1 MLRRL
6 SFNGNPCIGVFATS
20 TDKVII
26 SPPDIPN
33 KTVQKACNSLGVKAV
48 RTFIGGGSVLG
59 SLIAGNSHGFVTSPY
74 VLKEEVAMIEKYAP
88 VARLPGKMTA
98 AGNLI
103 LVNDNVALVHPFM
116 DREAIETVKNTLNV
130 DVYKGTIANLK
141 TVGMA
146 AVATNKGVL
155 VHPKASTSELGFLEN
170 IFDLPVDIGTVNRG
184 SGLIGSALLAN
195 SKGYVIGSK
204 TTGHELGRIEDTLSF
219 G

>member
-6 SFNGNPCIGVFATS
+6 SFNGNPFIGVFATS
-20 TDKVII
+20 TDEVII
-26 SPPDIPN
+26 LPPDIPN

-48 RTFIGGGSVLG
+48 RTFVGESSVLG

-116 DREAIETVKNTLNV
+116 DRKAIETVKNTLKV

-141 TVGMA
+141 TVGMS

-155 VHPKASTSELGFLEN
+155 VNPKASKSELEFLEN
-170 IFDLPVDIGTVNRG
+170 IFDLPVDIGTVNHG

-195 SKGYVIGSK
+195 SRGYLIGSK
-204 TTGHELGRIEDTLSF
+204 TTGHELGRIEDTLCF